1 MLIRANLFVQCRNH
15 TRFQEESIMDRWL
28 EEWTNELMNMWNEKE
43 GKNRLTENQENA

>member
-1 MLIRANLFVQCRNH
+1 
-15 TRFQEESIMDRWL
+15 MDRWL